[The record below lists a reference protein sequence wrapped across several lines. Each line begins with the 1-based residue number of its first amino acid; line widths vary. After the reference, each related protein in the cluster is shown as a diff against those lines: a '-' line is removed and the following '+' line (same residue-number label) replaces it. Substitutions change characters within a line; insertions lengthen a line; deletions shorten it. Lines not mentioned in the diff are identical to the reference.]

1 MDAIG
6 AIFEAEDARTR
17 ALEAEAT
24 RNKKK
29 TNPKYTERQTFH
41 FPKNGANRV
50 RGRAVKR

>member
-6 AIFEAEDARTR
+6 AIFEAEDARAR